1 MAEKPNPLGRW
12 RPVSQRHEI
21 NTPWL
26 GVRNVTYELPNGQTV
41 ENYYLVDK
49 PPVVVV
55 VPVRANKTF
64 LIKEFERGVDQ
75 VGYKL
80 PGGRIDAGEDAAS
93 AAGRELEEEVG
104 IKARK
109 LIHLGQSHVDPGL
122 MPTTADYFL
131 CDEFDDNPAG
141 RVEDAKELFEGEWV
155 ELSTVGD
162 RIASNEIKNPFV
174 IVGYTLASSYLTKHR
189 K

>member
-55 VPVRANKTF
+55 VLVRANKTF
-64 LIKEFERGVDQ
+64 LIKEFERGVDKVDISCQ
-75 VGYKL
+75 V
-80 PGGRIDAGEDAAS
+80 E
-93 AAGRELEEEVG
+93 ELMKV
-104 IKARK
+104 KMQQR
-109 LIHLGQSHVDPGL
+109 QPDV
-122 MPTTADYFL
+122 
-131 CDEFDDNPAG
+131 N
-141 RVEDAKELFEGEWV
+141 
-155 ELSTVGD
+155 
-162 RIASNEIKNPFV
+162 
-174 IVGYTLASSYLTKHR
+174 
-189 K
+189 